1 MKHSKH
7 YETTTL
13 VKAGVAVLLTGEK
26 GTGKTTLAK
35 DVASTLNLT
44 FCSMSMTRQ
53 TTLSHLLGFMNV
65 NGIYIPSQ
73 LRIAAET
80 GCLYLLDEIDA
91 SDPNVILCL
100 NTIENGYIAFPDKVV
115 DIHPDFRL
123 MATSN
128 PQDNHRDYN
137 GRAKLDAATLDRFDI
152 INIEKDDVLEQSLV
166 DFHTYSHIELV
177 RECLKEV
184 NSPVYISMRDSIRF
198 QKRKE
203 LGLLD
208 SFVERLLSKET
219 LALEKY
225 EARKSKI
232 PKVRNVDECKTLLDV
247 WEHVYGVK
255 TNTAETDS
263 TSHSQQSPYKEFDE
277 SIPF

>member
-13 VKAGVAVLLTGEK
+13 VEAGVSVLLTGER
-26 GTGKTTLAK
+26 GTGKTTLVK
-35 DVASTLNLT
+35 DVANTLNLT
-44 FCSMSMTRQ
+44 FFSMSMTRQ

-73 LRIAAET
+73 LRTAAES
-80 GCLYLLDEIDA
+80 GGVFLLDEIDA

-115 DIHPDFRL
+115 DIHADFRL
-123 MATSN
+123 LATSN

-152 INIEKDDVLEQSLV
+152 INIEKDDILEQSLV

-177 RECLKEV
+177 RECLEEV

-247 WEHVYGVK
+247 WEHVSGVE
-255 TNTAETDS
+255 TDTTETDS
-263 TSHSQQSPYKEFDE
+263 TSHSQQSPYKGFDE